1 MKQFIFFIT
10 LISYSLAADGVKNAD
25 VDFGVLFKQ
34 LDKAITK
41 KKNPNNTFKNLDMQ
55 KKEKDFKAFNEAA
68 KQYHLVRAKEFLKT
82 ISKMIV
88 EYESKT
94 TKKFKHERYAKIG
107 DSSIAYASSRR
118 LTLLKATLEK
128 DGAILK
134 NLKKYKNLL
143 KNIKDFD
150 IKLIAKVLTRIE
162 QEIMDIDGLGT
173 TKKKLAIK
181 KDDGNFLI
189 KLKVGDMLDNTE
201 VISID
206 SSNVTLRAKYD

>member
-1 MKQFIFFIT
+1 
-10 LISYSLAADGVKNAD
+10 
-25 VDFGVLFKQ
+25 
-34 LDKAITK
+34 
-41 KKNPNNTFKNLDMQ
+41 
-55 KKEKDFKAFNEAA
+55 
-68 KQYHLVRAKEFLKT
+68 
-82 ISKMIV
+82 MIV